1 MAPLK
6 YRTEGPI
13 DVLEISPQGSPNDS
27 ASNVDHHDTRVDHRH
42 IHMSIS
48 YGFIVKSHVMLMF
61 AFSIVLEIHVIVH
74 VLLFVLY
81 HRVFQVVPELYVYL
95 L

>member
-1 MAPLK
+1 
-6 YRTEGPI
+6 
-13 DVLEISPQGSPNDS
+13 
-27 ASNVDHHDTRVDHRH
+27 
-42 IHMSIS
+42 
-48 YGFIVKSHVMLMF
+48 MLMF

-74 VLLFVLY
+74 VLLFMLY